1 MTLLLDLFLEN
12 HPKRCQATALQKDD
26 RNAPALRNRGDG
38 WHAACSHNAPA
49 LRGLHRFL
57 LFWRRSIMA
66 STREKVKDK
75 IDQAAKAGKRAADNL
90 GAKAKKAGSK
100 IQEAGKK
107 IKKAAS

>member
-1 MTLLLDLFLEN
+1 
-12 HPKRCQATALQKDD
+12 
-26 RNAPALRNRGDG
+26 
-38 WHAACSHNAPA
+38 
-49 LRGLHRFL
+49 
-57 LFWRRSIMA
+57 MA